1 MLNVNP
7 GASRAQNHRA
17 RRPETQCRPIRDR
30 SSCRGNQLLRHLAD
44 TGEVP
49 TPTSYAPGFLTCASS
64 SLLLTITA
72 AFPWVAGAEFAGVV
86 LSTPSSSKSPRFPV
100 GSRVFGASQGSYATK
115 VSAAEAQL
123 LPVPEGWS
131 FRDAAG
137 LFVTAPTSYGALVLR
152 AGVKAGDYVLVH
164 AAAGGVG
171 LAAVQIAKAFGAT
184 VIATA
189 GTERKREV
197 AKSFGAD
204 HVVDYRDDKWP
215 DLVKKLTPKG
225 RGVDIVYD
233 PVGLVDKS
241 TKCIAWNGRILVVG
255 FAAGTIEKVAMNKVL
270 LKNISLV
277 GIHWGQ
283 YAVHE
288 KESVSVVWKGI
299 TKLVEQGKFKGTVFS
314 DKEFVGL
321 ESVPDALIALGGRDS
336 WGKVVVEVPQG
347 KESKL

>member
-1 MLNVNP
+1 MRGIQVAEYVKEPKELNVSELPDPKP
-7 GASRAQNHRA
+7 GPNEYLIEVHAAATNFFDILQIQGKYQNQ
-17 RRPETQCRPIRDR
+17 PP
-30 SSCRGNQLLRHLAD
+30 
-44 TGEVP
+44 
-49 TPTSYAPGFLTCASS
+49 
-64 SLLLTITA
+64 
-72 AFPWVAGAEFAGVV
+72 FPWVSGAEFSGIV
-86 LSTPSSSKSPRFPV
+86 LSTPSNSTKPPKFPV
-100 GSRVFGASQGSYATK
+100 GSRVFGGSQGAYATK
-115 VSAAEAQL
+115 VCAQECQL
-123 LPVPEGWS
+123 LSVPKGWS
-131 FRDAAG
+131 FKDAAG

-189 GTERKREV
+189 GSPRKLDV
-197 AKSFGAD
+197 ARSFGAD
-204 HVVDYRDDKWP
+204 HVIDYRDDKWP

-233 PVGLVDKS
+233 PIGLVDKS

-255 FAAGTIEKVAMNKVL
+255 FAGGKIEKVAMNKVL

-288 KESVSVVWKGI
+288 KESVPVVWEGMM
-299 TKLVEQGKFKGTVFS
+299 KLIEQAKFRGTVFA
-314 DKEFVGL
+314 DQDFVGL
-321 ESVPDALIALGGRDS
+321 ESIPDALLALGVRQT
-336 WGKVVVEVPQG
+336 WGKVVVTVPQDG
-347 KESKL
+347 QSKL